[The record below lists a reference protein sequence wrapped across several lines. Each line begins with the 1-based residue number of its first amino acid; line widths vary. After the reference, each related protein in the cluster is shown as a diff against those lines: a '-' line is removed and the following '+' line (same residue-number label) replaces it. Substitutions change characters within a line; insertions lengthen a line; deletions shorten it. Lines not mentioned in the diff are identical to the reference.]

1 LIISKQRDQLF
12 ILEKAPIKTGKVVGM
27 QKSYG
32 EGLAN
37 HIGSESC
44 GIGGNTGAE
53 ALTGVSA
60 GRVLSP
66 EMKKSSEC

>member
-1 LIISKQRDQLF
+1 
-12 ILEKAPIKTGKVVGM
+12 M

-44 GIGGNTGAE
+44 GTGGNAGAE

-66 EMKKSSEC
+66 EMKNSFEC

>member
-1 LIISKQRDQLF
+1 VIQGRRCKVF
-12 ILEKAPIKTGKVVGM
+12 ILEKAPIKTGSVVGV

-44 GIGGNTGAE
+44 GTGGNTGAE

-60 GRVLSP
+60 GRALSP
-66 EMKKSSEC
+66 EMKKSFEC